1 MMLEEEDEDFK
12 IEEDNDDF
20 IDEENEEMN
29 RFYL

>member
-1 MMLEEEDEDFK
+1 MLEEEDEDFK

>member
-1 MMLEEEDEDFK
+1 MLEEEDEDFK

-29 RFYL
+29 CFYF